1 MPETRIRIL
10 HVEDV
15 PADAEL
21 AERELRQAGFELD
34 IRRVETREAFLAA
47 LADFAPELILSDY
60 RLPEFD
66 GMQALLLAKEHAPDV
81 PVVITTGSVNE
92 ETAVECMKAG
102 AADYVLKEQLG
113 HLGIAVRSALERQRL
128 VVEKRTDEKRIR
140 GLNRLLR
147 TITEVNQLL
156 VRATDEESLLKDVCR
171 ILVSH
176 GGYALAWIGRADRET
191 MRVVPVASAGDETG
205 YLQRIEVRWDDSPE
219 GRGPLG
225 IAIRERRSAIVSD
238 VQADPM
244 EVPFRRLHPSP
255 GFGSIA
261 AIPIRR
267 GGAVIE
273 GLIVYSAEEVFID
286 EEELALLEDLAG
298 DLTFALD
305 ALDAREA
312 LRRSNVELRKLGR
325 AVEQTPA
332 TVMITDLGGRI
343 EYVNPRFTE
352 VTGYTAE
359 EALGQNPRILKSD
372 RTPPEVHRA
381 MWETIAAGRVW
392 QGELCNRKK
401 DGTLFWESASISPVR
416 DEQGV
421 TTSYVAV
428 KEDITDRKRA
438 AEKLAKSEI
447 YFRSLIENAQ
457 DVIVVIDAGGDLL
470 FMSPAVERILGRP
483 PEQFVGKN
491 AFEFIHPED
500 AAGIQAALRRV
511 VDDPELP
518 QTVVFRFRHA
528 NGSWRTLEGI
538 GKLLAAE
545 GSPRA
550 VVNVRDVTESRA
562 LEERLRQSQKM
573 EAVGRLAGGVAHDFN
588 NLLTVIFGYS
598 DVLLQG
604 LEPGPLHEAM
614 QEVRRASE
622 RAAALTRQLLAFSRK
637 QTLVPE
643 VLDLGEVVSSLSTM
657 VERLIGEDIKVR
669 VVVSPD
675 LGRVKADRGQLEQ
688 VVMNLAVNARDAMP
702 KGGSLIF
709 ELQNVELDDAYTAA
723 HAEVKP
729 GPYALL
735 AISDTGTG
743 MDAETQ
749 KRIFEP
755 FFTTKET
762 GKGTGLGL
770 STVHGIVHQS
780 GGAIDVYSEPGQGT
794 TFKVY
799 LPRFAGDAAVPRPVS
814 AINTALAAGSETVL
828 VIEDEAAIRQL
839 TKLILQKAGYTVL
852 LAESPVAAERIA
864 GSHPG
869 PIHLMLTDVV
879 MPGMRGP
886 ELAERL
892 IRARSDLR
900 VLYMSGY
907 TDDAIAHHGF
917 LDAGT
922 EFLQKPFTPLGLT
935 QKIREVLGRG
945 SEDAASS
952 SSHDG

>member
-1 MPETRIRIL
+1 
-10 HVEDV
+10 
-15 PADAEL
+15 
-21 AERELRQAGFELD
+21 
-34 IRRVETREAFLAA
+34 
-47 LADFAPELILSDY
+47 
-60 RLPEFD
+60 
-66 GMQALLLAKEHAPDV
+66 
-81 PVVITTGSVNE
+81 
-92 ETAVECMKAG
+92 
-102 AADYVLKEQLG
+102 
-113 HLGIAVRSALERQRL
+113 
-128 VVEKRTDEKRIR
+128 
-140 GLNRLLR
+140 
-147 TITEVNQLL
+147 
-156 VRATDEESLLKDVCR
+156 
-171 ILVSH
+171 
-176 GGYALAWIGRADRET
+176 

-562 LEERLRQSQKM
+562 LEEQLRQSQKM
-573 EAVGRLAGGVAHDFN
+573 EAVGRLAGGIAHDFN
-588 NLLTVIFGYS
+588 NLLTTILGYAELAVGRLKPEDPS
-598 DVLLQG
+598 R
-604 LEPGPLHEAM
+604 LELSEIDKAA
-614 QEVRRASE
+614 QRAGD
-622 RAAALTRQLLAFSRK
+622 LTRQLLAFSRK
-637 QTLVPE
+637 Q
-643 VLDLGEVVSSLSTM
+643 VLELRVIDLNQVVSDTEKMLR
-657 VERLIGEDIKVR
+657 RLIGEDIDL
-669 VVVSPD
+669 VVS
-675 LGRVKADRGQLEQ
+675 LKQRLVSVRADAGQIGQ
-688 VVMNLAVNARDAMP
+688 VLLNLAVNSRDAMP
-702 KGGSLIF
+702 NGGKLTIETSV
-709 ELQNVELDDAYTAA
+709 VELDESYSTFHFD
-723 HAEVKP
+723 VPP
-729 GPYALL
+729 GRYVLL
-735 AISDTGTG
+735 AVSDTGTG
-743 MDAETQ
+743 MDAKTLSHV
-749 KRIFEP
+749 FEP
-755 FFTTKET
+755 FFTTKEA

-770 STVHGIVHQS
+770 SAVYGVVKQS
-780 GGAIDVYSEPGQGT
+780 GGHVSVYSEPGVGT

-799 LPRFAGDAAVPRPVS
+799 LPRVEDAPEKNRAPAVH
-814 AINTALAAGSETVL
+814 AALVGGTETIL
-828 VIEDEAAIRQL
+828 VVEDEEAVRRLTCRSLEAQGYEVLPAASASEAL
-839 TKLILQKAGYTVL
+839 LLLEKHAG
-852 LAESPVAAERIA
+852 E
-864 GSHPG
+864 
-869 PIHLMLTDVV
+869 IHLLITDVV
-879 MPGMRGP
+879 MPDVSGR
-886 ELAERL
+886 ELA
-892 IRARSDLR
+892 RSAAPLR
-900 VLYMSGY
+900 PLMKVLFMSGY
-907 TDDAIAHHGF
+907 TDNVIVHHGV

-922 EFLQKPFTPLGLT
+922 AFLQKPFTPRSLA
-935 QKIREVLGRG
+935 QKVREVLDAEKR
-945 SEDAASS
+945 SPEDP
-952 SSHDG
+952 